1 LQYPTVSVILEWTYY
16 NATPGYGFKPPGWR
30 RGASSEQKDVPLWG
44 WTNSSPISRQSSVH
58 GSGGHA
64 ARYEANIEPL
74 WASFAASGS
83 HFSQNSPSVTERSA
97 PLF

>member
-1 LQYPTVSVILEWTYY
+1 MGLDQQF
-16 NATPGYGFKPPGWR
+16 ADFKAEFCPR
-30 RGASSEQKDVPLWG
+30 LW
-44 WTNSSPISRQSSVH
+44 
-58 GSGGHA
+58 GGHA